1 MLKLVDGTELTEEV
15 KEAFKKSITSAY
27 IKMND
32 GTILSSANY
41 LKTIKLEDFRYNEE
55 TGNIIG
61 EAISK
66 RVTLGLFNQENALNI
81 ENKEFEFIIGTQLSL
96 NEENNFYDINDV
108 LLMSKDMTINDD
120 DTVTATFDNT
130 DGTKAQYLNLFT
142 NVSGFLGTSEK
153 YFAVLEI
160 INVTGTGAITITDS
174 AVELEPFSNLENGL
188 LLKYKINT
196 LDNFLNSNTTLKS
209 YVKFNP
215 GESGSIT
222 FRISIF
228 QNDINMNN
236 FEYKKFN
243 SNNKYISFGNF
254 IIQRPENNDTK
265 ESTDFE
271 AFDYMC
277 KTNKKYVPGIQFP
290 CTYAELAEDVCNQC
304 GLELGNN
311 TFRNADKLVSENF
324 FIDGE
329 QCRVVLKEIAKIA
342 FSWVRVATD
351 NKVYFDFY
359 KKDMQAADE
368 IFTLDDYIELEPND
382 ETIPVNTIVL
392 RNSAIES
399 ENITIKDDYLIAEYG
414 KQKEL
419 VVKEDYFAYSQEK
432 RQELIEASRE
442 LMGLVYYPINIKSI
456 GTIYLENNDII
467 GVQNKK
473 GDILN
478 TYCFN
483 HTIDFNGV
491 LFDRIESPAMTEVET
506 ELQHESAEDLS
517 KRRTEIIVNKAN
529 QVITSI
535 VEAIDEE
542 GYGDFSK
549 FVQTVSGVEQIVS
562 KTVDISETVAGF
574 NPIELKDC
582 IEGELQYLN
591 IRGNNTIFDSLK
603 PSNTLYPSDTLYP
616 RGDSYIYITIDN
628 IIPKEST
635 DYIQGSIGWSG
646 EIIDSDTS
654 IVGNN
659 LIDISRFNKMDI
671 NLNDKYYLNYRIYDK
686 DEKVIRFGDLY
697 RGATVNFNENYYYI
711 RFAFRKTN
719 GETITPYDIEEIN
732 PNSTFRKKVDL
743 NIGVLRQYSND
754 VYDEYIY
761 NADANVES
769 KELKSKVIRRVGI
782 TENGTL
788 YALATP
794 YEENVPIDNIVL
806 ERGNNVIDFS
816 EGYLSYINAN
826 YVKQNNFTK
835 LFATTYEVQSAIRQL
850 ANAITLIVS
859 QTVGN
864 DEIIAKLNLAVE
876 NDEGIITIEGNKIVI
891 NTDYFSISKEGK
903 VSIKGKLDDF
913 YIYTDSDVYL
923 ALASIKGLMTLPDF
937 LKNLYDCDEDGSVT
951 VIDVTKMQRIRDR
964 KDLPVKKLN
973 GSVTISADDLNN
985 NISFTAGE
993 NLVSKIGMYQVES
1006 YIFQGRHA
1014 FIGTNTVAD
1023 TVGSS
1028 FYTGIA
1034 LNGDKPEIRLM
1045 RSASSTG
1052 TVITDSNVD
1061 AYHVYASNGAGG
1073 KKGKCMHSPD
1083 NTISPSADHDY
1094 LVHYNG
1100 NAMIFYVDPPSNQN
1114 WSVGSFWINSGSS
1127 DKRLKHNIE
1136 KVNDNLLKVIR
1147 KLEIKQFV
1155 FNNDE
1160 NNNKVIGVIAQD
1172 LIELGEKYGL
1182 DLINDYNIVKFGI
1195 TQPGDEKQY
1204 YAVDYERIQLLKIK
1218 CLENRVESLEERLQR
1233 LEDKIN
1239 E

>member
-81 ENKEFEFIIGTQLSL
+81 ENKEFELIIGTQLSL
-96 NEENNFYDINDV
+96 NEENNFYDIDDV

-254 IIQRPENNDTK
+254 IVQRPENNDTK

-277 KTNKKYVPGIQFP
+277 KTNVEYKCNVTFP
-290 CTYAELAEDVCNQC
+290 CTYKDIAEDVCNQC
-304 GLELGNN
+304 GLELGSK
-311 TFRNADKLVSENF
+311 TFRNYNKSVPDNF
-324 FIDGE
+324 FINKE
-329 QCRVVLKEIAKIA
+329 QCRFVLKEIAKIA
-342 FSWVRVATD
+342 FSWVRIGQD
-351 NKVYFDFY
+351 NKVYFDFNIQN
-359 KKDMQAADE
+359 DVAE
-368 IFTLDDYIELEPND
+368 TFTLDDYIELNTQND
-382 ETIPVNTIVL
+382 TVPINTVVL
-392 RNSAIES
+392 KYGDIEG
-399 ENITIKDDYLIAEYG
+399 ENAVVKSDALIEQYG
-414 KQKEL
+414 VQKEL
-419 VVKEDYFAYSQEK
+419 VVDERYFAYDQATRENLVEAGK
-432 RQELIEASRE
+432 ELF
-442 LMGLVYYPINIKSI
+442 GLYYNPVDFKSI
-456 GTIYLENNDII
+456 GTIYLESNDLIRI
-467 GVQNKK
+467 SDRQGNYRYS
-473 GDILN
+473 
-478 TYCFN
+478 YCFN
-483 HTIDFNGV
+483 HTIDYNGAV
-491 LFDRIESPAMTEVET
+491 FDSISMPAMTETET
-506 ELQHESAEDLS
+506 KYQHEKDEDLRNR
-517 KRRTEIIVNKAN
+517 KTEIIVNKAN

-659 LIDISRFNKMDI
+659 LIDISRFNKMDV

-951 VIDVTKMQRIRDR
+951 VIDVTKMQRIRDG

-993 NLVSKIGMYQVES
+993 NLVSKIGMYQAES

-1052 TVITDSNVD
+1052 TVITDSMVD